1 MPGAQTAK
9 EANGF
14 GNEVVMDDLKWRDFG
29 REKSQRLPRVQG
41 GWVEGGSNIVQV
53 RRERAGYSWKVRARL

>member
-14 GNEVVMDDLKWRDFG
+14 GNEVAMDDLKWRDFG
-29 REKSQRLPRVQG
+29 REKSQRLPRVQR

-53 RRERAGYSWKVRARL
+53 RRGQDTVGR

>member
-29 REKSQRLPRVQG
+29 REKSQTAKGTGRMGR
-41 GWVEGGSNIVQV
+41 GWVKYC
-53 RRERAGYSWKVRARL
+53 AD